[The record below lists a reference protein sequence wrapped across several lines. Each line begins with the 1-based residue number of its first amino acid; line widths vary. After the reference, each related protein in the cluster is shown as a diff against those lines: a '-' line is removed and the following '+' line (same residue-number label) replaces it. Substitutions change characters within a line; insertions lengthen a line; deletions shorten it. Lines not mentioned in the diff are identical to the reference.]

1 MQITKQRRAVL
12 SGIVTAMDL
21 GLLSKLILAGLVDR
35 GICGWLWSTA
45 CSE

>member
-21 GLLSKLILAGLVDR
+21 GLLTQILLTGLVNKN
-35 GICGWLWSTA
+35 IFGWLWSTA